1 MVVFVFV
8 FVASITAIV
17 VMFLVFAIVTLLFL
31 LSSPLLCFHLLY
43 RQMKLAIR
51 YGGKATTWMAM
62 KKRRILGH
70 VNGCERPACRKTK
83 RAKL

>member
-17 VMFLVFAIVTLLFL
+17 MFLVFVIVASLFL
-31 LSSPLLCFHLLY
+31 LSSP
-43 RQMKLAIR
+43 
-51 YGGKATTWMAM
+51 WMAM

-70 VNGCERPACRKTK
+70 ANGCERPACRKTK